1 MIASLFRKSTPFN
14 YTVLIVLVALFY
26 LLFQLSG
33 SANENDV
40 AGLIEKTCIMGL
52 VFSSLFVVNFIVKKN
67 GLSRDNSYAILF
79 FFLFMLFF
87 PSVFDNFNLCVSNF
101 LILLALRRLVS
112 LQSLKAPKEKIFD
125 ASFWI
130 FLAALFHFWAV
141 LFIILVFISILF
153 HVSRDYR
160 NWILPFI
167 AFVSAGVIFFL
178 FAFLFDVSRID
189 FVASNMPIDLSIDYF
204 TDSKQ
209 NIALSLYAPVV
220 AYYLFIMM
228 TTLPNRP
235 LILQSSYKKI
245 ILAFFVG
252 VAIFIISPFKS
263 NDALV
268 FTLAPLAIMAST
280 IIETTS
286 SQLKREIMTGITTIL
301 ALVSF
306 FMQL

>member
-14 YTVLIVLVALFY
+14 YTVLIALVAFFY
-26 LLFQLSG
+26 LIFQFSG
-33 SANENDV
+33 SERTNDV
-40 AGLIEKTCIMGL
+40 AGLIEKAFLLGL
-52 VFSSLFVVNFIVKKN
+52 VFSSLFILNFIVKKN

-79 FFLFMLFF
+79 FFLFLLFF

-101 LILLALRRLVS
+101 FVLLALRRLVS

-125 ASFWI
+125 ASLWI
-130 FLAALFHFWAV
+130 FLAALFHFWAI
-141 LFIILVFISILF
+141 LFIVLVFISILF

-167 AFVSAGVIFFL
+167 AFASAAVVFFL
-178 FAFLFDVSRID
+178 FAFIVDETRID
-189 FVASNMPIDLSIDYF
+189 FVSANIPIDVSIDYF

-209 NIALSLYAPVV
+209 NLALSMYAPVV
-220 AYYLFIMM
+220 AYFVFIMV

-245 ILAFFVG
+245 ILAFVVG
-252 VAIFIISPFKS
+252 VAVFIVSPFKS
-263 NDALV
+263 NEVLV

-280 IIETTS
+280 IVETTS
-286 SQLKREIMTGITTIL
+286 SELKREITVGVTAVL
-301 ALVSF
+301 AIVSF

>member
-14 YTVLIVLVALFY
+14 YTVLIVLVAVFY
-26 LLFQLSG
+26 LIFQFSG
-33 SANENDV
+33 SDKANDV
-40 AGLIEKTCIMGL
+40 SGLIEKGFLLGL
-52 VFSSLFVVNFIVKKN
+52 VFGALFIVNFIVKKN

-79 FFLFMLFF
+79 FFLFLLFF

-101 LILLALRRLVS
+101 FVLLALRRLVS

-125 ASFWI
+125 ASLWI
-130 FLAALFHFWAV
+130 FLAALFHFWAI
-141 LFIILVFISILF
+141 LFIVLVFISILF

-167 AFVSAGVIFFL
+167 AFVSAAVVFFL
-178 FAFLFDVSRID
+178 FAFIFDETRIG
-189 FVASNMPIDLSIDYF
+189 FVASGIPIDISIDYF
-204 TDSKQ
+204 TNNKQ
-209 NIALSLYAPVV
+209 NLALSLYAPVV
-220 AYYLFIMM
+220 AYYVFIMV

-252 VAIFIISPFKS
+252 VAVFVVSPFKS
-263 NDALV
+263 NEVLV

-280 IIETTS
+280 ILETTS
-286 SQLKREIMTGITTIL
+286 SELKRELTAGITAVL
-301 ALVSF
+301 AIVSF
-306 FMQL
+306 FVQL